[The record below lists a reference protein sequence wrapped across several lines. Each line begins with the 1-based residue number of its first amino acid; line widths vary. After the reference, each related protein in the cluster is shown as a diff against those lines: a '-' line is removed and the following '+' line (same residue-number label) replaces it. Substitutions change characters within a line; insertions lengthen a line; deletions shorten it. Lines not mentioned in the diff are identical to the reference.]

1 MGVNKSISSIG
12 SRNHQKFTLNVQET
26 STENNDSLLAFSFV
40 ISPIQN
46 GWDWYG
52 WGDKISYS
60 INIGGNVYT
69 GTIPSY
75 DGSSTVTLRSES
87 GIRIPHDADG
97 TKTISIGFS
106 VTDNTGQSYT
116 SGDASK
122 SDILKLTD
130 LHKPPVVAIGNV
142 TELNTKLTN
151 IGISA
156 DTFVTQL
163 SKKSIPISAT
173 LYDNATV
180 KSYKVINGS
189 VELTQTTQPI
199 VIDYSNTKLDYKY
212 DESLKKNIAT
222 FIFGVLDSKSGY
234 SAVSKQYSRIIL
246 YDKPNLIPTA
256 SSVKRNGQLT
266 GKVKMNLTG
275 TFYNAS
281 VGNVKNTISLSYKY
295 WKSSDPEPSTYFQIP
310 STAYSVSGNN
320 ITMNDWEVAKNS
332 TQITDV
338 DRGSTYQFKIKAVD
352 SFGSTSEISLICS
365 KGVWLMAKFKDRVD
379 FQKITINGR
388 DPFEYSETETII
400 GKWIDGKPLYQ
411 KVLKI
416 TSTVNSDN
424 TDFAH
429 NIENVDLIFI
439 KEAFVNQT
447 QGDYNGW
454 TYPIPVTLYMS
465 NTEEDK
471 LSVAASRW
479 GVRFYVQTSWG
490 TAWIKYV
497 VLNYTK
503 TTDEAVY

>member
-1 MGVNKSISSIG
+1 MAVNKSISSIG
-12 SRNHQKFTLNVQET
+12 SRNHHKFTLNVQET
-26 STENNDSLLAFSFV
+26 STENNDSIMAFSFV
-40 ISPIQN
+40 ISPIQK
-46 GWDWYG
+46 GWDWNN

-69 GTIPSY
+69 GTIPNY
-75 DGSSTVTLRSES
+75 DGSSTVTLQSES
-87 GIRIPHDADG
+87 DIRIPHDADG

-106 VTDNTGQSYT
+106 VIDNAGQSYT
-116 SGDASK
+116 PGDTSK
-122 SDILKLTD
+122 SDTLKLTD
-130 LHKPPVVAIGNV
+130 LHKPPVVTVGNV
-142 TELNTKLTN
+142 TESNTKLTN

-234 SAVSKQYSRIIL
+234 SAVSKQYSSIIL
-246 YDKPNLIPTA
+246 YDKPNLITTA

-266 GKVKMNLTG
+266 GKVKMSLVG

-310 STAYSVSGNN
+310 STAYTVSGNN

-352 SFGSTSEISLICS
+352 SFGSTSEISLICT
-365 KGVWLMAKFKDRVD
+365 KGQWVMAKFKDRVD
-379 FQKITINGR
+379 FQKITINGS
-388 DPFEYSETETII
+388 DPFEYSKTETII
-400 GKWIDGKPLYQ
+400 GKWIDGKPIYRQILDDIIVQ
-411 KVLKI
+411 TGISQEINFEIPNVDNVLKI
-416 TSTVNSDN
+416 QAIISTNAPNYQYKFSNFYFSPNDYFTILYSKIDKKIYYDNSA
-424 TDFAH
+424 TTGIMTIV
-429 NIENVDLIFI
+429 IE
-439 KEAFVNQT
+439 
-447 QGDYNGW
+447 
-454 TYPIPVTLYMS
+454 
-465 NTEEDK
+465 
-471 LSVAASRW
+471 
-479 GVRFYVQTSWG
+479 
-490 TAWIKYV
+490 
-497 VLNYTK
+497 YTK
-503 TTDEAVY
+503 TTDKAVY